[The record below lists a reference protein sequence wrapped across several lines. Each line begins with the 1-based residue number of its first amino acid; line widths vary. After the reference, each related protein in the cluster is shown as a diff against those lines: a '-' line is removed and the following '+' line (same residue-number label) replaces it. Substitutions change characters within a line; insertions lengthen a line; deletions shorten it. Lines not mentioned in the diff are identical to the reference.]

1 MQSARVRGRP
11 AAEPPPFGALLR
23 RLRTAQTTYARRAN
37 QWRTAWVTAPLSQH
51 ELASRAGVDAAHVNR
66 LERGTTTPSR
76 AVAERL
82 AEALELDDVG
92 TSHLLI
98 AAGYWPWHE
107 LDADTA
113 MLVAQTAIAVIAGD
127 YRQLEHER

>member
-76 AVAERL
+76 TVVVNL
-82 AEALELDDVG
+82 ADALELDADDA
-92 TSHLLI
+92 TLLLI
-98 AAGYWPWHE
+98 AAGYWPWPA

-113 MLVAQTAIAVIAGD
+113 LLVAQTALAVIAGD
-127 YRQLEHER
+127 YRRLEDLP

>member
-1 MQSARVRGRP
+1 MQHARVRGRP

-37 QWRTAWVTAPLSQH
+37 QWRTTWVTAPLSQH

-82 AEALELDDVG
+82 AAALELEEDG
-92 TSHLLI
+92 TVLLLV
-98 AAGYWPWHE
+98 AAGYWPWPA
-107 LDADTA
+107 LDEDTA
-113 MLVAQTAIAVIAGD
+113 LLVAMTALAVIAGD
-127 YRQLEHER
+127 YRRLEHAR